1 MKAFIEK
8 IKRNWLSQ
16 TATTVVIIAILI
28 AIFIALNLWV
38 RSLNL
43 SSIDVTPQKLFSLS
57 DESKEQIKKIDKNVT
72 IYFFGFEEDT
82 STVDLAK
89 QYQTVNDKITVEII
103 DTASR
108 PDLQEKY
115 GLTTDTQAVV
125 IQSDDKEKLLTPSD
139 FYTYDYTT
147 YESIDVTEQKL
158 TNGIIETTI
167 DEKPSIY
174 ILTNHGEY
182 ALDYTGQKTML
193 ILSAYIE
200 NDVNTISSLDLLSE
214 DMPEDCD
221 VLVIAS
227 PSNDFSDIETDKI
240 IQYIQ
245 KGGKIL
251 WLSDPNL
258 VGAELPNVQKVL
270 DLYGISF
277 ANGIIKETD
286 SSKMAFQNPEFIK
299 PNIGVHS
306 ITENLESA
314 GGIMMMDATKIN
326 MPDETKQ
333 EELGLTVT
341 TLLTS
346 GSSSY
351 FRTDLTDGSDT
362 INDTDE
368 QGEFTVG
375 AEIQKKIDDTTTST
389 LIVYSNAVFASDAR
403 IVSGENYINA
413 VLVYNNK
420 DLVLNSIAYL
430 NQREDS
436 ITIRKNTGTVT
447 YTATQQ
453 EDTIIRIIIFTVPA
467 VIVLVGIIVWQVRR
481 RKK

>member
-193 ILSAYIE
+193 ILSAYI
-200 NDVNTISSLDLLSE
+200 
-214 DMPEDCD
+214 
-221 VLVIAS
+221 
-227 PSNDFSDIETDKI
+227 
-240 IQYIQ
+240 
-245 KGGKIL
+245 
-251 WLSDPNL
+251 
-258 VGAELPNVQKVL
+258 
-270 DLYGISF
+270 
-277 ANGIIKETD
+277 
-286 SSKMAFQNPEFIK
+286 
-299 PNIGVHS
+299 
-306 ITENLESA
+306 
-314 GGIMMMDATKIN
+314 
-326 MPDETKQ
+326 
-333 EELGLTVT
+333 
-341 TLLTS
+341 
-346 GSSSY
+346 
-351 FRTDLTDGSDT
+351 
-362 INDTDE
+362 
-368 QGEFTVG
+368 
-375 AEIQKKIDDTTTST
+375 
-389 LIVYSNAVFASDAR
+389 
-403 IVSGENYINA
+403 
-413 VLVYNNK
+413 
-420 DLVLNSIAYL
+420 
-430 NQREDS
+430 
-436 ITIRKNTGTVT
+436 
-447 YTATQQ
+447 
-453 EDTIIRIIIFTVPA
+453 
-467 VIVLVGIIVWQVRR
+467 
-481 RKK
+481 

>member
-72 IYFFGFEEDT
+72 IYFLGFEEDT

-227 PSNDFSDIETDKI
+227 PSNDFSDIETNKI

-258 VGAELPNVQKVL
+258 VGTELPNVQKVL